1 MSLFGPDLSDDWV
14 KFNNFRVYGSALLVV
29 MGSIVF
35 VGVKFVNKF
44 ASFALAC
51 VLFTIFSIY
60 VGIAVNANGNNKA
73 E

>member
-35 VGVKFVNKF
+35 VGVKFVNK
-44 ASFALAC
+44 LDYI
-51 VLFTIFSIY
+51 LHM
-60 VGIAVNANGNNKA
+60 GM
-73 E
+73 